1 MKFAFI
7 STMCGA
13 PWGGS
18 EELWSHAAE
27 RLLAAGHEVHIGVL
41 EWPARQPSMITGL
54 GQTGAVLHMWPPPRN
69 LRSRLKRKFFAHS
82 DFAWLDKIHPDL
94 LVISQGSNFDGVPCM
109 LHALSQRIAYVP
121 IAHMAASG
129 CWPPSDESEAGA
141 RAYVGARLCCFVS
154 EGNRRLTERQ
164 IAARLDRVEIV
175 RNPFNV
181 SYDANPAWPASNEP
195 LQLACVGRLCADAKG
210 QDLLLDV
217 LSRPRWRDRT
227 LRVRFFGDGPS
238 RGHLQRLSNMLEL
251 ESVDFAGHVGD
262 IEHVWSQ
269 HHALV
274 LASRFEGL
282 PIALVEAM
290 LCRRAALV
298 PTPTCSTTPWSDC
311 GFTAMNC
318 GRWDRRRANR
328 SAAVFRAIRWD
339 DSSRCCWEKRV
350 RRMWPARRNR
360 RINAPRKTPNPRY
373 CRFSHA
379 PDRFSHCRHLF
390 PPGMPEEVPRGPFR
404 ADREAGPDDRR

>member
-94 LVISQGSNFDGVPCM
+94 LVISQGSNVDGVPCM

-298 PTPTCSTTPWSDC
+298 TDIPGNAELISDGID
-311 GFTAMNC
+311 GFVAAGPNADMLDDAMERLWIHRDELRAM
-318 GRWDRRRANR
+318 GQAAGESIRR
-328 SAAVFRAIRWD
+328 S
-339 DSSRCCWEKRV
+339 
-350 RRMWPARRNR
+350 
-360 RINAPRKTPNPRY
+360 
-373 CRFSHA
+373 
-379 PDRFSHCRHLF
+379 
-390 PPGMPEEVPRGPFR
+390 VPRDPVGRFVEVLLGETSPSHVAR
-404 ADREAGPDDRR
+404 AAQPSDQCPAENSESQVLPI